1 MVNFARFL
9 GVDAENSLELTN
21 RKFIN
26 RFTLMESAAA
36 DMSKKLS
43 EMTLAEMDAMWNE
56 IKQRKE

>member
-26 RFTLMESAAA
+26 RFTSMESAAA
-36 DMSKKLS
+36 AQSKKLS
-43 EMTLAEMDAMWNE
+43 EMTLPEMDALWNE
-56 IKQRKE
+56 IKQSKD